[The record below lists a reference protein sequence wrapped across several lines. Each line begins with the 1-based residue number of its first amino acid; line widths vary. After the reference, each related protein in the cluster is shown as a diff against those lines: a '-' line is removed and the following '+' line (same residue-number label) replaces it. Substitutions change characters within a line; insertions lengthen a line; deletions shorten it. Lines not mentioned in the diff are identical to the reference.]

1 MDDGFVVPAGGRHR
15 IEMIDG
21 VEQIVVPVK
30 RSWFIIPFLLFWMV
44 MWTLGGGVIAMSIA
58 ESGSFA
64 PIVFLFT
71 WAAAWLF
78 VLTALFTQMWGVEII
93 RASSTELD
101 VTKRAGPLHRRWRY
115 RADLIRNLAPCPPNI
130 DQWGRRSSQTPVW
143 SRNASGAVKFDYGAQ
158 TILLA
163 AGVDEAEG
171 RTIAQW
177 LTARLPTGVTGSGA

>member
-1 MDDGFVVPAGGRHR
+1 MSDGFVTPAGGRHR
-15 IEMIDG
+15 IEVVDG
-21 VEQIVVPVK
+21 VEQIAVPVK

-44 MWTLGGGVIAMSIA
+44 MWTLGGGVIAMSLA
-58 ESGSFA
+58 EGSSFSS
-64 PIVFLFT
+64 IVFLVF
-71 WAAAWLF
+71 WALAWVF
-78 VLTALFTQMWGVEII
+78 VLTVLFTQMWGVEII

-101 VTKRAGPLHRRWRY
+101 VLKRAGPLHRRWRY
-115 RADLIRNLAPCPPNI
+115 RADLIHNLTPCPPNV

-171 RTIAQW
+171 RTIAAW
-177 LTARLPTGVTGSGA
+177 LTARLPSSVTASAS